1 MTNLKDFPETQSH
14 QTDTGNGKTEL
25 PSLEAETPEKDNKKE
40 TSPTKKIKGAT
51 LQSRLLWGVL
61 PTVLFP
67 LAIAGGLGVQII
79 RENVDK
85 QYRQR
90 LERQALIAGENIGDI
105 LESRLAFTKSL
116 ARNPIVLDAVREGSE
131 KVVAENLG
139 ARSVRELE
147 QQFNETRLLNPNP
160 NLNNYLKEIVEVQGV
175 SEIIVTERF
184 GMNVAYSQRTSD
196 FVQKGEFWWDN
207 ARSYRQNDGQAIGQ
221 LQYDDSVGTRQFSVT
236 QLITAPDTNEFLG
249 VLRIGLP
256 TSALETVERTLEHS
270 GILATGEVQILNTE
284 SNQVFLSVGREGRRT
299 QTSTNG
305 GVAIESFAAAMIEN
319 LEVDEAMMQ
328 ENLKSIADAYELGEL
343 EIHQHLHLHGQE
355 GEQQSDP
362 ATHTHEEEEAI
373 LRGNFTYQGRRY
385 KLATVPDTN
394 WVAISSVD
402 ESVLQSAGNELITVF
417 SLIGSLLSIGAIG
430 VALLLA
436 RQFSSPLTNVSESA
450 QKAAAGDLSARAQ
463 PQGTVETQALATS
476 YNNLVERVQ
485 ELLKEQEEAAE
496 QQRQQREALEAE
508 VSQLMDDI
516 EQAADGDLTVRARLM
531 EGDIGIVADLFNA
544 VVENLQDTAQ
554 QVKEAASQVNSS
566 LGENEVSIRLLAEGA
581 MEEVDEIQS
590 SLNSVAA
597 MNRSIKEVAENAQKA
612 ASIADIAFNTAQ
624 EGNQAMDQTVA
635 SIQGLRSTVG
645 ETAKKMKQMGES
657 AQKISQVVS
666 LIDEISLK
674 TSLLAI
680 NASVEANRAGE
691 LGQGF
696 TAVAEQVEALAEQ
709 SASAAKEIA
718 EIVASI
724 QNETQ
729 DAIETME
736 QGTTEV
742 VESTRSVEETK
753 ARLAEVVN
761 RSEEINNLMQSISNS
776 TISQAETSEAVSQLM
791 EQVTK
796 SSQDRSQTS
805 REVAV
810 AIEETAAVAKR
821 LEESVAQF
829 KVNK

>member
-25 PSLEAETPEKDNKKE
+25 PSLEAETPEKDNQKE

-61 PTVLFP
+61 PTVLVP
-67 LAIAGGLGVQII
+67 LVVAGGLGVQII
-79 RENVDK
+79 RENVGE
-85 QYRQR
+85 QYRER
-90 LERQALIAGENIGDI
+90 LERQTLIAGESIGDV
-105 LESRLAFTKSL
+105 LETRLAFTKSL
-116 ARNPIVLDAVREGSE
+116 AKNPTVLDAVRQGSE
-131 KVVAENLG
+131 KVIAENLG

-160 NLNNYLKEIVEVQGV
+160 NLNNYLQEIVEAQGV
-175 SEIIVTERF
+175 SDIIITERF
-184 GMNVAYSQRTSD
+184 GMNVAYSQPTSD

-207 ARSYRQNDGQAIGQ
+207 AQGYRQNDGQIIGR
-221 LQYDDSVGTRQFSVT
+221 LQYDDSVGTRQFSVS
-236 QLITAPDTNEFLG
+236 QLITNPETNEFLG
-249 VLRIGLP
+249 VIRIGLP

-270 GILATGEVQILNTE
+270 GIFATGKVQVLNTE
-284 SNQVFLSVGREGRRT
+284 SNQVFLSVGREGRQT

-305 GVAIESFAAAMIEN
+305 GVAVEAFAAAMIEN
-319 LEVDEAMMQ
+319 LEADDAVVQ
-328 ENLKSIADAYELGEL
+328 ENLRSIAAAYDLGEL
-343 EIHQHLHLHGQE
+343 EIEQHRHGEE
-355 GEQQSDP
+355 GEQHSDSN
-362 ATHTHEEEEAI
+362 THAHEEEAEI

-402 ESVLQSAGNELITVF
+402 ESVLQAAGNELITVF
-417 SLIGSLLSIGAIG
+417 SLIGALLSVGAVG

-436 RQFSSPLTNVSESA
+436 RQFSSPLINVSQSA

-496 QQRQQREALEAE
+496 QQRQQREELEAE

-554 QVKEAASQVNSS
+554 QVKAAASQVNSS
-566 LGENEVSIRLLAEGA
+566 LGENETSIRLLAEGA
-581 MEEVDEIQS
+581 MEEVEEIQS
-590 SLNSVAA
+590 SLNSVAE

-612 ASIADIAFNTAQ
+612 TSIAYIAFNTAQ

>member
-1 MTNLKDFPETQSH
+1 MTNLKDFPETQSQ
-14 QTDTGNGKTEL
+14 QTETSNGKTEL
-25 PSLEAETPEKDNKKE
+25 PAVEAQTTDQIKD
-40 TSPTKKIKGAT
+40 TSPQKKIKGTT
-51 LQSRLLWGVL
+51 LQNRLLWGVL
-61 PTVLFP
+61 PTVLIP
-67 LAIAGGLGVQII
+67 LAVAGGLGFQII
-79 RENVDK
+79 RENVGE
-85 QYRQR
+85 QYRER
-90 LERQALIAGENIGDI
+90 LERQTLIAGENIGDI
-105 LESRLAFTKSL
+105 LESRLAFTQSL
-116 ARNPIVLDAVREGSE
+116 AKNPIVLEAVRQGSE
-131 KVVAENLG
+131 KVVAENLN

-160 NLNNYLKEIVEVQGV
+160 VLNNYLQEIVEAQGV
-175 SEIIVTERF
+175 SEIIITERF
-184 GMNVAYSQRTSD
+184 GMNVGYSQRTSD

-207 ARSYRQNDGQAIGQ
+207 ARSYRQNDGQFIGQ

-236 QLITAPDTNEFLG
+236 QLITNPKTNEFSG
-249 VLRIGLP
+249 VMRIGLP
-256 TSALETVERTLEHS
+256 TSSLETVERTLEHS
-270 GILATGEVQILNTE
+270 GILATGEVQVLNTD
-284 SNQVFLSVGREGRRT
+284 SNQVFLSVGTEGRRT
-299 QTSTNG
+299 ETSTNG
-305 GVAIESFAAAMIEN
+305 GVAVESFAAAMIEN
-319 LEVDEAMMQ
+319 LEGDEATVQ
-328 ENLKSIADAYELGEL
+328 ENLRSIGDSYDL
-343 EIHQHLHLHGQE
+343 EAIAITQHLHSDE
-355 GEQQSDP
+355 EQQSDSTTQ
-362 ATHTHEEEEAI
+362 AHEEEEAI
-373 LRGNFTYQGRRY
+373 LQASFTYQGRRY

-402 ESVLQSAGNELITVF
+402 ESVLASAGNELITVF
-417 SLIGSLLSIGAIG
+417 SLVGALLSIGAVG

-436 RQFSSPLTNVSESA
+436 RQFSSPLINVSESA

-463 PQGTVETQALATS
+463 PQGTVETQALAES
-476 YNNLVERVQ
+476 YNNLVARVG
-485 ELLKEQEEAAE
+485 ELLREQEEAAA
-496 QQRQQREALEAE
+496 QQRQQREQLEQE
-508 VSQLMDDI
+508 VSKLMDDI
-516 EQAADGDLTVRARLM
+516 EKAADGDLTVRAQLM

-566 LGENEVSIRLLAEGA
+566 LGENEVSIRQLAEGA

-590 SLNSVAA
+590 SLNSVAE
-597 MNRSIKEVAENAQKA
+597 MNRSIKAVAENAQKA
-612 ASIADIAFNTAQ
+612 ASIADIALNTAQ
-624 EGNQAMDQTVA
+624 EGNQAMDQTVE
-635 SIQGLRSTVG
+635 SIQSLRSTVG

-718 EIVASI
+718 EIVTGI

-761 RSEEINNLMQSISNS
+761 RSEEINNLMRSISDS
-776 TISQAETSEAVSQLM
+776 TVSQAQTSEAVSQLM

-810 AIEETAAVAKR
+810 AIEETATVAKR

-829 KVNK
+829 KVSKQ

>member
-61 PTVLFP
+61 PTVLVP
-67 LAIAGGLGVQII
+67 LVVAGGLGVQII
-79 RENVDK
+79 RENVGE
-85 QYRQR
+85 QYRER
-90 LERQALIAGENIGDI
+90 LERQTLIAGESIGNI
-105 LESRLAFTKSL
+105 LETRLAFTKSL
-116 ARNPIVLDAVREGSE
+116 AKNPTVLDAVRQGSE
-131 KVVAENLG
+131 KVIAENLG

-160 NLNNYLKEIVEVQGV
+160 NLNNYLQEIVEAQGV
-175 SEIIVTERF
+175 SDIIITERF
-184 GMNVAYSQRTSD
+184 GMNVAYSQPTSD

-207 ARSYRQNDGQAIGQ
+207 AQSYRENDGQLIGQ
-221 LQYDDSVGTRQFSVT
+221 LQYDDSVGTRQFSVS
-236 QLITAPDTNEFLG
+236 QLITNPETNEFLG
-249 VLRIGLP
+249 VIRIGLP

-270 GILATGEVQILNTE
+270 GIFATGKVQVLNTE
-284 SNQVFLSVGREGRRT
+284 SNQVFLSVGREGRQT

-305 GVAIESFAAAMIEN
+305 GVAVEAFAAAMIEN
-319 LEVDEAMMQ
+319 LEADDAVVQ
-328 ENLKSIADAYELGEL
+328 ENLRSIADAYDLGEL
-343 EIHQHLHLHGQE
+343 EIEQHRHGEE
-355 GEQQSDP
+355 GEQNSDSN
-362 ATHTHEEEEAI
+362 THAHEEEAEI

-402 ESVLQSAGNELITVF
+402 ESVLQAAGNELITVF
-417 SLIGSLLSIGAIG
+417 SLIGALLSIGAVG

-436 RQFSSPLTNVSESA
+436 RQFSSPLINVSQSA
-450 QKAAAGDLSARAQ
+450 QKAADGDLSARAQ

-496 QQRQQREALEAE
+496 QQRQQREELEAE

-554 QVKEAASQVNSS
+554 QVKAAASQVNSS
-566 LGENEVSIRLLAEGA
+566 LGENETSIRLLAEGA
-581 MEEVDEIQS
+581 MEEVEEIQS
-590 SLNSVAA
+590 SLNSVAE

-624 EGNQAMDQTVA
+624 EANQAMDQTVA

-810 AIEETAAVAKR
+810 AIEETATVAKR

>member
-61 PTVLFP
+61 PTVLVP
-67 LAIAGGLGVQII
+67 LVVAGGLGVQII
-79 RENVDK
+79 RENVGE
-85 QYRQR
+85 QYRER
-90 LERQALIAGENIGDI
+90 LERQTLIAGESIGNI
-105 LESRLAFTKSL
+105 LETRLAFTKSL
-116 ARNPIVLDAVREGSE
+116 AKNPTVLDAVRQGSE
-131 KVVAENLG
+131 KVIAENLG

-160 NLNNYLKEIVEVQGV
+160 NLNNYLQEIVEAQGV
-175 SEIIVTERF
+175 SDIIITERF
-184 GMNVAYSQRTSD
+184 GMNVAYSQPTSD

-207 ARSYRQNDGQAIGQ
+207 AQSYRENDGQLIGQ
-221 LQYDDSVGTRQFSVT
+221 LQYDDSVGTRQFSVS
-236 QLITAPDTNEFLG
+236 QLITNPETNEFLG
-249 VLRIGLP
+249 VIRIGLP

-270 GILATGEVQILNTE
+270 GIFATGKVQVLNTE
-284 SNQVFLSVGREGRRT
+284 SNQVFLSVGREGRQT

-305 GVAIESFAAAMIEN
+305 GVAVEAFAAAMIEN
-319 LEVDEAMMQ
+319 LEADDAVVQ
-328 ENLKSIADAYELGEL
+328 ENLTSIADAYDLGEL
-343 EIHQHLHLHGQE
+343 EIEQHRHGEE
-355 GEQQSDP
+355 GEQNSDSN
-362 ATHTHEEEEAI
+362 THAHEEEAEI

-402 ESVLQSAGNELITVF
+402 ESVLQAAGNELITVF
-417 SLIGSLLSIGAIG
+417 SLIGALLSIGAVG

-436 RQFSSPLTNVSESA
+436 RQFSSPLINVSQSA

-496 QQRQQREALEAE
+496 QQRQQREELEAE

-554 QVKEAASQVNSS
+554 QVKAAASQVNSS
-566 LGENEVSIRLLAEGA
+566 LGENETSIRLLAEGA
-581 MEEVDEIQS
+581 MEEVEEIQS
-590 SLNSVAA
+590 SLNSVAE

-612 ASIADIAFNTAQ
+612 TSIAYIAFNTAQ

-810 AIEETAAVAKR
+810 AIEETATVAKR